1 MGMLLLEL
9 PYQGNED
16 RCHKEL
22 AASDGDRPCQFL
34 SRRNFLLRL
43 GQKLFHFLCAAAEE
57 DALARQC
64 DPSARALEKT
74 HTKLRLQLGQLTGKR
89 RLRHVETL
97 RCLCDIS
104 LSGGRQ
110 KIMNHTHVHDFLLPV
125 KGRLDN

>member
-1 MGMLLLEL
+1 MPSLV
-9 PYQGNED
+9 
-16 RCHKEL
+16 
-22 AASDGDRPCQFL
+22 SVI
-34 SRRNFLLRL
+34 LRL
-43 GQKLFHFLCAAAEE
+43 ERSKRRA
-57 DALARQC
+57 
-64 DPSARALEKT
+64 PSF
-74 HTKLRLQLGQLTGKR
+74 QLGQLTGKR